1 MTVAV
6 VFPKQPGG
14 CLPDIAFGD
23 FPFRRRSQAPAA
35 SRPVTLERR
44 TSIFNLFIIHD
55 GTGFVNLN
63 PYDFCTGTG
72 KIFGGF
78 SRAFDTKTNP
88 DFVVGKRTHFQPV
101 QKGSIHHE
109 PDTRNEN
116 P

>member
-44 TSIFNLFIIHD
+44 TSIFNVFIIHD
-55 GTGFVNLN
+55 GEDFVNLN
-63 PYDFCTGTG
+63 PYDFCTGTE
-72 KIFGGF
+72 KIFGDF
-78 SRAFDTKTNP
+78 SRVFHTKTNQP
-88 DFVVGKRTHFQPV
+88 FVGEKRTIQVPSERK
-101 QKGSIHHE
+101 QQHE
-109 PDTRNEN
+109 PDT
-116 P
+116 